1 MKNNWFI
8 LVCFFFYL
16 KPAEYLHSQIITQ
29 NGYIF
34 ELCLCCED
42 YILFAIKCQFFLKN
56 EITLIICKETKHEV
70 DVSMQ
75 TKSHSYAAIY
85 NIN

>member
-1 MKNNWFI
+1 MSVFK
-8 LVCFFFYL
+8 
-16 KPAEYLHSQIITQ
+16 
-29 NGYIF
+29 
-34 ELCLCCED
+34 
-42 YILFAIKCQFFLKN
+42 KN

-75 TKSHSYAAIY
+75 TKSHSYAAVY